1 MCFETTDAATK
12 STLVL
17 IKHQVNGIHHAPRFR
32 GEQMILFVQTKHS
45 NGPIRGQFDRGIRQT
60 SHPWPLSSNL
70 QIKFLSGSFRLAP
83 GLPDVPPPLSA
94 QDLS

>member
-32 GEQMILFVQTKHS
+32 GEQVILFVQTS
-45 NGPIRGQFDRGIRQT
+45 IQMVQLEDNSIAESDEPLTRG
-60 SHPWPLSSNL
+60 LV
-70 QIKFLSGSFRLAP
+70 KFPNQVTRWVIPARPRAS
-83 GLPDVPPPLSA
+83 
-94 QDLS
+94 